1 VIYKNKIKVM
11 KRKILSDVFHGE
23 EPNYKPQFDN
33 EIDLK
38 VAMFKGAIERGEV
51 DHLNIDQSFKATRK
65 RKADLIA
72 SCSSD
77 RKLIFH
83 EKCKNNENE
92 TRTNA
97 A

>member
-1 VIYKNKIKVM
+1 M
-11 KRKILSDVFHGE
+11 KRGRKLRKAKRQPGNLSDVFSGE

-38 VAMFKGAIERGEV
+38 VAMFKDSVERGEV
-51 DHLNIDQSFKATRK
+51 HHRYVDQSFKATRK
-65 RKADLIA
+65 RKGDLIA

-83 EKCKNNENE
+83 EKKGQ
-92 TRTNA
+92 
-97 A
+97 